1 MFSLSSQA
9 LSYQR
14 LERCM
19 NVIHQ
24 TGSPALWWD
33 PTKRQA
39 IAMTSSHLMEYHNFA
54 KAAIDKTDI
63 WEFGAAVGFKLNTLP
78 RLSDTKIND
87 MHTRGKKMT
96 FVHYLCKVLTD
107 KVPELLDFSKELG
120 SLEPASKIQLKILA
134 EEMQAITKGL
144 EKVVQEKE
152 LCKKD
157 GRVSKRFRKVPP
169 LTPSPTTINTITSN
183 DLVSFS
189 AYGSKIYILGTF
201 RFDVPSAVSQK

>member
-1 MFSLSSQA
+1 MQTILFLGNA
-9 LSYQR
+9 LNR
-14 LERCM
+14 GTAR
-19 NVIHQ
+19 
-24 TGSPALWWD
+24 
-33 PTKRQA
+33 
-39 IAMTSSHLMEYHNFA
+39 
-54 KAAIDKTDI
+54 
-63 WEFGAAVGFKLNTLP
+63 GAAVGFKLNTLP

-96 FVHYLCKVLTD
+96 FVHYLCKVLAD

-157 GRVSKRFRKVPP
+157 GRVSKRFRKKY
-169 LTPSPTTINTITSN
+169 
-183 DLVSFS
+183 F
-189 AYGSKIYILGTF
+189 ILGTNDRSYRIWAPHDITFNPTLLQFCF
-201 RFDVPSAVSQK
+201 RYHRSLLHQPPSIQSLLMIWYLFKIRCTICCKPKIALHFLV